1 MTSQVLYRSPA
12 RSGPCL
18 RIDGVTLKVD
28 RLALREHLGVRAR
41 SPR

>member
-1 MTSQVLYRSPA
+1 
-12 RSGPCL
+12 
-18 RIDGVTLKVD
+18 VTLKVD